1 MNPIITYIIYILFIF
16 MFFVIIPYIVFFS
29 LSLTENIIT
38 IFVQNFHNRNFSV
51 EHSISYNQL
60 KSAYKYNFVS
70 DSQLKFLEIIY
81 FEYNFICNEYIKNK
95 QRFNYSKIFLTFLSC
110 IFPILVILN
119 LRYFHFITF
128 DQTMTLLKSP
138 FIIFLLL
145 PILIYLNFQQP
156 RESCTRFSTLKS
168 KLELEMYSFM
178 YSLNDYALMADGKEK
193 ITFFQNRITAIF
205 SSNITQFNQNMKNL
219 INRENKHFSLSN
231 KFFHDFNTLFF

>member
-1 MNPIITYIIYILFIF
+1 MNPIITYIIFIF

-29 LSLTENIIT
+29 LSLTENIIN

-51 EHSISYNQL
+51 EPSISYNQL
-60 KSAYKYNFVS
+60 KSAYKYNFAS

-110 IFPILVILN
+110 TFPILVILN

-156 RESCTRFSTLKS
+156 RESWTRFSTLKS

-178 YSLNDYALMADGKEK
+178 YSLNDYALMADGK
-193 ITFFQNRITAIF
+193 
-205 SSNITQFNQNMKNL
+205 
-219 INRENKHFSLSN
+219 
-231 KFFHDFNTLFF
+231 